1 MLLVVDAARKVSTL
15 RPWFPEDR
23 VVSVEFPLYN
33 RFKRG
38 KSRHKLNTWPDL
50 KPVPGEIASLQKI
63 AHGQDVLGIFD
74 DTEYGRV
81 QARDLSEAL
90 KDLNNQVSFKF
101 VAAYTREAVDAA
113 PTVTSVP
120 TDCDLRYMFSR
131 LFSQQIDDVLE
142 MFCGSDGDVVCT
154 WQQAYLI
161 GEIKRMT
168 RDCRVVD
175 VASDEYGRELVGTFD
190 ETSPNTIKAYSAT
203 FKPIRLNILGL
214 ARTVEDLDEVVPALE
229 KLRAAGLVAVAETEL
244 TSPLFD
250 DVIDDVVEYAEKLEI
265 EGVGS
270 PETKGFFVTD
280 FRKLSSSFVESDF
293 VKHVY
298 DLIRQDTI
306 LACCGPVRATAVSA
320 SAQGLST
327 MYVHPER
334 RTWLPLSGMPVTQVR
349 PVVDASKVRRI
360 MKAAAPTN
368 KDLADSALAAAMTS
382 RDLCSAVLYLLR
394 RKYVVCRDGLWYLTS
409 RGCLVAHV
417 LELAFPVAL
426 TTDVSRKIGELVEYH
441 NRETNNPVNIQQL
454 ETLGSFV
461 EFIRENRRDVSL
473 DDVWDSFA
481 GKAEVHVS
489 SSAAWVIESEA
500 DPEPKGIF
508 YNGNTDEFEILP
520 VGSEVFDPCPC
531 GGSDVVNTGLSP
543 TYESVTECPACGVTR
558 PLVGVPEKDA

>member
-1 MLLVVDAARKVSTL
+1 MLLVVDTARKVGTL
-15 RPWFPEDR
+15 RPWFPDDR
-23 VVSVEFPLYN
+23 VVSAEFPLYN
-33 RFKRG
+33 RFRRG
-38 KSRHKLNTWPDL
+38 KARQKLNTWPDL
-50 KPVPGEIASLQKI
+50 KPVAGEIAALQKI
-63 AHGQDVLGIFD
+63 AHGQDVLGVFD

-81 QARDLSEAL
+81 QARDLAEAL

-101 VAAYTREAVDAA
+101 VAAYTREAVEAA
-113 PTVTSVP
+113 QTVTSVP
-120 TDCDLRYMFSR
+120 TDCDMRYMFSR
-131 LFSQQIDDVLE
+131 LFSQQIDETLE
-142 MFCGSDGDVVCT
+142 MFCGADGDVVCT

-175 VASDEYGRELVGTFD
+175 KVTDPYGRDLVGDFD
-190 ETSPNTIKAYSAT
+190 ESAADEIKAYSVT
-203 FKPIRLNILGL
+203 FKPIRLNILNL
-214 ARTVEDLDEVVPALE
+214 ARDDEDFDEVVPAIE
-229 KLRAAGLVAVAETEL
+229 KLRAAGLVAAVETEL

-250 DVIDDVVEYAEKLEI
+250 DVIDAVVEHADKLEI
-265 EGVGS
+265 EGSGS
-270 PETKGFFVTD
+270 TETKGFFVTD
-280 FRKLSSSFVESDF
+280 FRRLSGSFVESDF

-298 DLIRQDTI
+298 DLIRQDTV
-306 LACCGPVRATAVSA
+306 LACCGPVRATVVSA
-320 SAQGLST
+320 TSKGLNT
-327 MYVHPER
+327 VYVHPER
-334 RTWLPLSGMPVTQVR
+334 RTWLPLSGMPVTQAR
-349 PVVDASKVRRI
+349 PVVDVEKVRKV
-360 MKAAAPTN
+360 MQATAPTN
-368 KDLADSALAAAMTS
+368 KDLADSAAEACMTS
-382 RDLCSAVLYLLR
+382 RDLCNAVLYLLR
-394 RKYVVCRDGLWYLTS
+394 RKYVAHRDGRWYLTS

-426 TTDVSRKIGELVEYH
+426 TSGISRKIGELVEYH
-441 NRETNNPVNIQQL
+441 NRETNNPGNIQQL

-461 EFIRENRRDVSL
+461 EFVRENRRDVSL

-489 SSAAWVIESEA
+489 SNAAWVVESEA

-558 PLVGVPEKDA
+558 PLVGVPDKDA